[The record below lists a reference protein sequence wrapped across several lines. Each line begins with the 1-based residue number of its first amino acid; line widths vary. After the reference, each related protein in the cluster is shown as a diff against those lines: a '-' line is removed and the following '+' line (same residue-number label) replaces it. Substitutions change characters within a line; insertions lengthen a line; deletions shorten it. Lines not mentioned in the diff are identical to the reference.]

1 MKMKVQS
8 SKFPQGRA
16 GGKVQNLPRQ
26 AGLSLMEIVV
36 STGIIA
42 IISVAI
48 AQALFTSTRTNT
60 KTELLKD
67 IKQNG
72 DFAIGIM
79 TRMIQNAR
87 AVTSP
92 CSPSGSAASALS
104 IMNPDGAITTFTC
117 AVDGAEFRIASVSGL
132 QTDYLTSNNLT
143 LTGANCVASS
153 LVYTCT
159 SVVDAPSRVQIT
171 FTLAQRGTPVEQY
184 EQSSA
189 SFQTSVNTRTFP

>member
-1 MKMKVQS
+1 MKVQS
-8 SKFPQGRA
+8 SKFI
-16 GGKVQNLPRQ
+16 VQSLQRQ
-26 AGLSLMEIVV
+26 AGLSLIEIII

-48 AQALFTSTRTNT
+48 AQAMFTTTRTNT

-72 DFAIGIM
+72 DFTLGIM
-79 TRMIQNAR
+79 SRMIQNAR
-87 AVTSP
+87 SVVSP
-92 CSPSGSAASALS
+92 CSPGGSSATSLS
-104 IMNPDGAITTFTC
+104 IMNPDGATTTFTC
-117 AVDGAEFRIASVSGL
+117 SVDGAVFRIASVSGL

-143 LTGANCVASS
+143 LLGANCVASS
-153 LVYTCT
+153 LEFTCT

-171 FTLAQRGTPVEQY
+171 FTLTQQGTPVEQY